1 VIAGLLW
8 AALAFVGGP
17 DSVVVR
23 TVDRSPAPDSLSDST
38 GWGPAQVVLAT
49 RQGLAS
55 VWILRVAGDVYV
67 AAAIPDSTYY
77 WGDDFVLSLDTEG
90 DRAGAPQHDDFQWYL
105 RRALDS
111 SVVFRGRAGR
121 WDPPQ
126 ADPDWRLGRARS
138 GAGWDVRAAEW
149 PDGRGWA
156 VVLRLDAGWL
166 RRAGAG
172 PGLAIRIYDDAPSGW
187 YAWPR
192 APAAVRPIR
201 VEDEPSLWGRVIPTA
216 PAATSGV
223 APRGGT

>member
-1 VIAGLLW
+1 MIACFAFAVL
-8 AALAFVGGP
+8 ALVPGP

-23 TVDRSPAPDSLSDST
+23 QADRSPAPDSLSDST
-38 GWGPAQVVLAT
+38 AWGPAQIVLPT
-49 RQGLAS
+49 GQGAAS
-55 VWILRVAGDVYV
+55 VWILRVAGAVYV

-105 RRALDS
+105 RRTLDS

-138 GAGWDVRAAEW
+138 GAGWDVRAVEW

-166 RRAGAG
+166 QRARAGA
-172 PGLAIRIYDDAPSGW
+172 GLAIRIYDDAPSGW

-192 APAAVRPIR
+192 APAGVRPVR
-201 VEDEPSLWGRVIPTA
+201 VEGEPALWGRVIPTG
-216 PAATSGV
+216 PEATSGA
-223 APRGGT
+223 APPGGT